1 MLPSRLTPL
10 YVGAAVLAALAV
22 HHGILRVV
30 HPACEICKPEI
41 QITSTKGDN
50 CWLFS
55 SQSDVYA
62 AEATRERAGSPD
74 ARAHKEAASTL
85 AAADKIN
92 LPPAEAVLSAAASV
106 MAASL

>member
-1 MLPSRLTPL
+1 MRSANPKSKSP
-10 YVGAAVLAALAV
+10 
-22 HHGILRVV
+22 
-30 HPACEICKPEI
+30 
-41 QITSTKGDN
+41 QDN
-50 CWLFS
+50 CLLFS
-55 SQSDVYA
+55 SQSDVDA

-106 MAASL
+106 LAASL